1 MNLSY
6 SNRIANEI
14 NWNLKYQRTKMRE
27 SIKGFCLQGR
37 EKIDPNGEGPVTRNT
52 TVVEMEIPELKPG
65 EILAKTL
72 FTGICG
78 SDNSAALG
86 KSNFDWVERPR
97 VIGHEFSA
105 EVIALGPGN
114 HGGLKVGDIFTPLA
128 MLGCRKEECPACSV
142 AKWNL
147 CPDKQIIGFHR
158 NGGFGQQ
165 VVMESD
171 RVVLLMEG
179 LTPEQGAL
187 VEPLSIIVNALH
199 NKCNIKPGQD
209 VVVTGC
215 GIIGL
220 MSAEL
225 ARAAGARVAI
235 TGIAHD
241 REVRLK
247 KAKERGFITIEV
259 SPDAPLASQLAKGIT
274 DHAGNPFGNKGKVDL
289 LIECSGVPQ
298 VLSEA
303 ITVVRPEGD
312 ICVIATYPKE
322 VAINATQLTRTSL
335 NMRGSMGSCRADY
348 MVAQKL
354 MVTGVFPSEAYT
366 NLYGFDD
373 ITTAFADSIK
383 ANNVKAVVKMN

>member
-1 MNLSY
+1 MNE
-6 SNRIANEI
+6 R
-14 NWNLKYQRTKMRE
+14 
-27 SIKGFCLQGR
+27 IKGFCLHGR
-37 EKIDPNGEGPVTRNT
+37 EKIMPDSGVSVTANT
-52 TVVEMEIPELKPG
+52 SVVDMEIPTLREG
-65 EILAKTL
+65 EIRAKTL

-86 KSNFDWVERPR
+86 KPNFDWVERPR

-105 EVIALGPGN
+105 QILELGPGD
-114 HGGLKVGDIFTPLA
+114 HGDLKVGDIFTPLA
-128 MLGCRKEECPACSV
+128 MLGCRDEECPACSV

-147 CPDKQIIGFHR
+147 CPTKQIIGFHR

-165 VVMESD
+165 VVLESD
-171 RVVLLMEG
+171 RVVPLMDG

-187 VEPLSIIVNALH
+187 VEPLSVVVNALH
-199 NKCNIKPGQD
+199 NKCHIKPGQD

-225 ARAAGARVAI
+225 AKAAGARVAI

-241 REVRLK
+241 RDTRLK
-247 KAKERGFITIEV
+247 KASERGFITIEV
-259 SPDAPLASQLAKGIT
+259 SPENTLAMQLQNGIKDT
-274 DHAGNPFGNKGKVDL
+274 NGIPFGSNGKVDL

-303 ITVVRPEGD
+303 ISVVRPEGD
-312 ICVIATYPKE
+312 ICVIATYGKE
-322 VAINATQLTRTSL
+322 VAINATHLTRTSL

-354 MVTGVFPSEAYT
+354 MVTGTFPAAHYMDR
-366 NLYGFDD
+366 YDFKD
-373 ITTAFADSIK
+373 ITQAFEDSIK
-383 ANNVKAVVKMN
+383 ATNVKAVVKMN

>member
-1 MNLSY
+1 MSQQL
-6 SNRIANEI
+6 
-14 NWNLKYQRTKMRE
+14 
-27 SIKGFCLQGR
+27 KGFCLQGR
-37 EKIDPNGEGPVTRNT
+37 EKIYPGEGVNVTANT
-52 TVVEMEIPELKPG
+52 AVVDMEIPKLKEG

-72 FTGICG
+72 YTGICG
-78 SDNSAALG
+78 SDNSASLG
-86 KSNFDWVERPR
+86 KPNFDWVERPR
-97 VIGHEFSA
+97 IIGHEFSA
-105 EVIALGPGN
+105 EIVELGPGN
-114 HGGLKVGDIFTPLA
+114 HGDLKIGDRFTPLA
-128 MLGCRKEECPACSV
+128 MLGCQDEDCPACSV

-147 CPDKQIIGFHR
+147 CPQKQIIGFHR

-165 VVMESD
+165 VVLESD
-171 RVVLLMEG
+171 RVVPLMDG

-187 VEPLSIIVNALH
+187 VEPLSVVVNALYS
-199 NKCNIKPGQD
+199 KCHIKPGDD

-225 ARAAGARVAI
+225 AKAAGARVVV

-241 REVRLK
+241 RDIRLK
-247 KAKERGFITIEV
+247 KAKEQGFITVEV
-259 SPDAPLASQLAKGIT
+259 SPENTLAQQLKAGVKDAKGI
-274 DHAGNPFGNKGKVDL
+274 PFGNNNGQVDL

-298 VLSEA
+298 VLTEA
-303 ITVVRPEGD
+303 ISVVRPEGD

-322 VAINATQLTRTSL
+322 VAINATHLTRTSL

-354 MVTGVFPSEAYT
+354 MATGAFPSEAYIDA
-366 NLYGFDD
+366 YDFKD
-373 ITTAFADSIK
+373 ITQAFEDSIS